1 MDTLYPTQ
9 NVFISFSP
17 FLLLLKV
24 PLNLFLF
31 WHNFNC
37 KVCKFCSCQS
47 FAKVSIAATVV
58 AIHYRLKV
66 LKKSLITSLVFQI
79 YIYIYLFPNSDDY
92 ETFLGFFPNV
102 KQTWKLIQQKANI
115 IFENWKDDARGIWHT
130 VCSWNGLRLISHL
143 EFPAE

>member
-1 MDTLYPTQ
+1 MDTLYQTQ
-9 NVFISFSP
+9 NVFMLFSP

-66 LKKSLITSLVFQI
+66 LKKSLITNLVLQI
-79 YIYIYLFPNSDDY
+79 YLAISQFWWLWDIFSL
-92 ETFLGFFPNV
+92 FFPNV
-102 KQTWKLIQQKANI
+102 KQTWKLVQQKANI